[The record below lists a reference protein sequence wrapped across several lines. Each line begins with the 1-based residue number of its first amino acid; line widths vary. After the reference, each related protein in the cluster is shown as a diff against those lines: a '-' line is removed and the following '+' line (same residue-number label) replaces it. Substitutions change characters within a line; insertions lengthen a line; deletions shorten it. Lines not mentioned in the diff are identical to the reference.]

1 MVGRII
7 ALIAISSI
15 LALVTNMHGPTFGN
29 LMVEKIDIKSKQIER
44 FYPIAS
50 LINNQTTN
58 KEIMTELKSQIENSD
73 PFKVRGA
80 DKDTNTL
87 NLTSKEGT
95 HSNDVNSNDVN
106 SNDVNSNDVNSNDVN
121 SNDVNSNDVNSKDVN
136 SNDVNSNDVNSK
148 DVSSK
153 DDNGCKSDCPEKSK
167 PTRDKIPFEL
177 PSIPFP

>member
-29 LMVEKIDIKSKQIER
+29 LMVEKSDINSKQIER

-73 PFKVRGA
+73 PFKVRVA

-95 HSNDVNSNDVN
+95 HSK
-106 SNDVNSNDVNSNDVN
+106 
-121 SNDVNSNDVNSKDVN
+121 DVNSKDVN
-136 SNDVNSNDVNSK
+136 SKDVNSK
-148 DVSSK
+148 DVNSEDVNVNSKDVNVNSKDVNVNSKDVNVNSKDVNSK